1 MKKWTKDNPARV
13 YTRSCVRASETV
25 NKDAPFFECAHLAM
39 NKVLQFG
46 LHSSKYVSIFE
57 LFAVLSLCSSSVKFR
72 ALGQNQTS
80 LLFFSVLS
88 ELQSCHLFQFLY
100 VFFLYFSCVKI
111 LWLFDDSRF
120 LAVPLR
126 RSLRFGSSIVSVSV
140 RVVGTTSFNKRLMS
154 NATTPFS
161 INNNTKGNEM
171 MKVAAAT
178 DHNCHQMVGSKVVID
193 C

>member
-1 MKKWTKDNPARV
+1 M
-13 YTRSCVRASETV
+13 
-25 NKDAPFFECAHLAM
+25 
-39 NKVLQFG
+39 
-46 LHSSKYVSIFE
+46 
-57 LFAVLSLCSSSVKFR
+57 
-72 ALGQNQTS
+72 
-80 LLFFSVLS
+80 
-88 ELQSCHLFQFLY
+88 
-100 VFFLYFSCVKI
+100 
-111 LWLFDDSRF
+111 
-120 LAVPLR
+120 PLR

-161 INNNTKGNEM
+161 INNNTKGKEM